1 MGNLFLYN
9 AHMTKLEIADAVI
22 QHALTNYEEDGWDF
36 LVECFTRDEI
46 AQTLHEQN
54 IVGTRAAIT
63 HFQNHVKLLNER
75 RREVESEIF

>member
-1 MGNLFLYN
+1 
-9 AHMTKLEIADAVI
+9 MTKLEIADAVI

-54 IVGTRAAIT
+54 IVGTRAALA
-63 HFQNHVKLLNER
+63 HFHAHVKLLNER